1 VALRFALNHMVAPAL
16 GLVEFFGLAASL
28 GIEEVE
34 IRNDLDGR
42 PIRDGTPPETVR
54 EAAARLGLTITSI
67 NALQR
72 FDDWNAARKREAS
85 DLARYAVACE
95 ARGVVLVP
103 TNDGSGVADGERQAR
118 VRRSLRAL
126 EPILT
131 DHALLGLVEPLG
143 FTTCSLRSKRE
154 AAEAIQEIDGGE
166 RFGLV
171 HDTFHHA
178 LAREPELYPGLT
190 KLTHISGVT
199 DRTASWA
206 ALRDSHRGLV
216 DAGDRLDTAG
226 QIRALVAGGYHGPVS
241 FEPFAAEVHALAN
254 PARTIRAS
262 MDYLT
267 SRH

>member
-1 VALRFALNHMVAPAL
+1 VKLRFALNHMVAPGL
-16 GLVEFFGLAASL
+16 GLVEFFRLAATL
-28 GIEEVE
+28 GVAEVE

-54 EAAARLGLTITSI
+54 EAAARLGLTIFSI

-72 FDDWNAARKREAS
+72 FDDWCTAREREAR
-85 DLARYAVACE
+85 DMARYAAACE

-103 TNDGSGVADGERQAR
+103 TNDGSGGADVERQAR
-118 VRRSLRAL
+118 LRRSLRML

-131 DHALLGLVEPLG
+131 DHGILGLVEPLG
-143 FTTCSLRSKRE
+143 FATCSLRSKRE
-154 AAEAIQEIDGGE
+154 AAEAIEETGVGV

-178 LAREPELYPGLT
+178 LARERGLYPALT
-190 KLTHISGVT
+190 TLTHLSGVT
-199 DRTASWA
+199 DRTVPLSE
-206 ALRDSHRGLV
+206 LRDSHRGLV

-226 QIRALVAGGYHGPVS
+226 QISALVAGGYHGPVS
-241 FEPFAAEVHALAN
+241 FEPFAAEVHALVD
-254 PARTIRAS
+254 PARAIRAS

-267 SRH
+267 TRH